1 MGWAGVSEGLK
12 HWDTKAIGGA
22 INQVYANHVEDKAKE
37 AAKKKYDDQVAALQ
51 KEYAAGQEAQKAANS
66 TPQPRA
72 LPTQADGPVTADT
85 GVDAVSA
92 PQQAAIKP
100 MSKGEYEAKLRE
112 AENTYKNDQ
121 SQARIDYYRA
131 RGMDAERIKA
141 EDELKN
147 TKFHQGMVK
156 KYYDV
161 LGGDPT
167 ATKELVNYMNASM
180 GGGNQITMNDD
191 GTMSLLQN
199 GKVVQANFTP
209 SRQQINDAFGSM
221 YNMAKF
227 VNDGNFDS
235 MLDRTSKM
243 QSMALAERGDKR
255 ADKRLDLDTLIADR
269 NFQARLKEIG
279 LDEQRLRQTFELF
292 QQEQDRLDARQLR
305 DIDAADRR
313 QAVGIAAEDAR
324 AERSQQFTASENEK
338 DRTFRAGEAANDRSW
353 RSDESEKDR
362 TFRADESEKDR
373 SFRSDEAATQREW
386 QSGENTADRT
396 FRASESERD
405 RTFRAG
411 ESERDRAFR
420 AGESE
425 RDRTFRASESEKDRA
440 HTSREADRDRTFR
453 ASEAATQREWQSG
466 ENREDRTFRAVEA
479 ERDRGFQA
487 GEAERDR
494 TFRAG
499 EAERDRQ
506 FRSSEASAQRTWQS
520 GENATDR
527 RFRTSEAEAQRSWQT
542 GENAADRTFRASE
555 AERDRTFQSS
565 EASAQRRWA
574 AGESAL
580 DRKSREDIADR
591 GYAIDDRRVALEE
604 QKYQDEREAVARD
617 IAEKMKGVWEQ
628 DETSGDYVLRG
639 KDGRVYAYQTKD
651 GPVIPAGMDEEQ
663 YASFMEEATDRG
675 LTPTLIAPEG
685 EPLML
690 VVELPDGSV
699 SDNLEE
705 AEEIWKEY
713 ERSQSAIPP
722 KGGRR

>member
-51 KEYAAGQEAQKAANS
+51 KEYAAGQEAQKAATS

-72 LPTQADGPVTADT
+72 LPTQADGAVTADT

-243 QSMALAERGDKR
+243 QSMAIASRGDDRAER
-255 ADKRLDLDTLIADR
+255 RLNLDTLIADR
-269 NFQARLKEIG
+269 NFQARMKELG
-279 LDEQRLRQTFELF
+279 LDEARLRQTFELF
-292 QQEQDRLDARQLR
+292 QQEQDRLDARQE
-305 DIDAADRR
+305 R
-313 QAVGIAAEDAR
+313 QIAATADENAKNR
-324 AERSQQFTASENEK
+324 VLTASEGK
-338 DRTFRAGEAANDRSW
+338 
-353 RSDESEKDR
+353 
-362 TFRADESEKDR
+362 
-373 SFRSDEAATQREW
+373 
-386 QSGENTADRT
+386 
-396 FRASESERD
+396 
-405 RTFRAG
+405 
-411 ESERDRAFR
+411 
-420 AGESE
+420 
-425 RDRTFRASESEKDRA
+425 
-440 HTSREADRDRTFR
+440 ADRDSREKINNATIAAADAR
-453 ASEAATQREWQSG
+453 QAAQIAATSK
-466 ENREDRTFRAVEA
+466 
-479 ERDRGFQA
+479 
-487 GEAERDR
+487 
-494 TFRAG
+494 
-499 EAERDRQ
+499 
-506 FRSSEASAQRTWQS
+506 
-520 GENATDR
+520 ENALN
-527 RFRTSEAEAQRSWQT
+527 RTHDAALQGQRLD
-542 GENAADRTFRASE
+542 AAAKE
-555 AERDRTFQSS
+555 G
-565 EASAQRRWA
+565 A
-574 AGESAL
+574 A
-580 DRKSREDIADR
+580 DRKSRETIAAAGHAIESRKVDLDEKK
-591 GYAIDDRRVALEE
+591 YADS
-604 QKYQDEREAVARD
+604 REAEARKLAMD
-617 IAEKMKGVWEQ
+617 AKGKWEQ
-628 DETSGDYVLRG
+628 DAMTGEYVLKG
-639 KDGRVYAYQTKD
+639 ADGQVYARQSVD
-651 GPVIPAGMDEEQ
+651 GPIIPASMDQ
-663 YASFMEEATDRG
+663 AAYDNFMEDAADRG
-675 LTPTLIAPEG
+675 LTPTLYAPEG
-685 EPLML
+685 RPLML
-690 VVELPDGSV
+690 VVELPNGDIT
-699 SDNLEE
+699 DNLDE
-705 AEEIWKEY
+705 AEEIWNEY
-713 ERSQSAIPP
+713 KNSQGAIPP
-722 KGGRR
+722 QGGRR